1 MGDRRDRGAQEH
13 AMLDDARI
21 EAIIQKV
28 MAELRQAESGPHE
41 PLPPA
46 GAALPA
52 APAPELR
59 HADNLFPDVDS
70 AVLAARRA
78 FEQLGGLP
86 LALRER
92 MISGMRRTARENA
105 QVLARL
111 AWEETGMGR
120 LEDKIEKNLLNANKA
135 PGTEM
140 LTPTAWT
147 GDDGMALVEYAP
159 YGVIGSITPSTNTT
173 SSVICNAISMVA
185 AGNAA
190 VFNGHPGA
198 KACTNLTVQLLNQAI
213 VEAGGPA
220 NLVCAIAQP
229 TIESAQ
235 ELMHHPAVNLL
246 TVTGG
251 EGVVHAAMQSGKR
264 AICAGPG
271 NPPVVVDET
280 ADIDEAG
287 RGIVR
292 GASFDNNIVCIV
304 EKETFAVATVAEAL
318 KRSMLAHGAY
328 EIDAGQLERLMKVIF
343 TQIPPPGKVGP
354 LNKSFIGKNAAV
366 LLKEIGITVGDE
378 IRLIVAEVGADH
390 PLVVT
395 EQMMPIMPLVRV
407 RHADEGI
414 DLAKKVEHGYRH
426 TAVMYSKNL
435 DALSRMARV
444 MDCSIFVKN
453 APSLAGLGSGGEG
466 FCSFTIASPTGEGIT
481 NPISFSRL
489 RRCTLKDAFRI
500 V

>member
-1 MGDRRDRGAQEH
+1 
-13 AMLDDARI
+13 MLDDARI
-21 EAIIQKV
+21 DAIIQQV
-28 MAELRQAESGPHE
+28 MTELREGERGPHE
-41 PLPPA
+41 PLPAVGPA
-46 GAALPA
+46 PSAMA
-52 APAPELR
+52 APKLS
-59 HADNLFPDVDS
+59 HGDNLFQDVDS
-70 AVLAARRA
+70 AVEASHRA
-78 FEQLGGLP
+78 FEELGRLP

-92 MISGMRRTARENA
+92 MISQMRRTARENA

-120 LEDKIEKNLLNANKA
+120 LEDKIEKNLLNADKT
-135 PGTEM
+135 PGPEI

-147 GDDGMALVEYAP
+147 GDDGMTLVEYAP
-159 YGVIGSITPSTNTT
+159 YGVIGSITPSTNPT
-173 SSVICNAISMVA
+173 SSVICNAIGMVA
-185 AGNAA
+185 AGNAV
-190 VFNGHPGA
+190 VFNAHPGA

-220 NLVCAIAQP
+220 NLVCATAEP
-229 TIESAQ
+229 TIQSAQ
-235 ELMHHPAVNLL
+235 EIMRHPAVDLL

-251 EGVVHAAMQSGKR
+251 EGVVQAAMQSGKR

-280 ADIDEAG
+280 ADTDQAG

-292 GASFDNNIVCIV
+292 GASFDNNIVCVV
-304 EKETFAVATVAEAL
+304 EKETFAVATIAEAL
-318 KRSMLAHGAY
+318 KRSMIAHGGY
-328 EIDAGQLERLMKVIF
+328 EIDAAQLDRLMKVIF
-343 TQIPPPGKVGP
+343 TEVPPPGRVG
-354 LNKSFIGKNAAV
+354 LMNKAFIGKSPAA
-366 LLKEIGITVGDE
+366 LLREIGIGVGE
-378 IRLIVAEVGADH
+378 EVRLVLVEVGADH

-407 RHADEGI
+407 RDADEGI
-414 DLAKKVEHGYRH
+414 DLAKTVEHGYRH

-435 DALSRMARV
+435 DHLSRMARV

-453 APSLAGLGSGGEG
+453 APSLAGLGGGGEG

-481 NPISFSRL
+481 NPISFSRI